1 MSSMATKRIGV
12 NMTEREIR
20 EIYIKAMLDVC
31 GAAPMSVFERP
42 VSPLL
47 QRFAELIL
55 KESVDKS
62 AV

>member
-1 MSSMATKRIGV
+1 
-12 NMTEREIR
+12 MTEREIR